1 MVIRQS
7 RTVRAKRRQFKK
19 GIDLMISFADDI
31 DLQHICQQ
39 FIWSDEWKFK
49 VLDEWINEWLS
60 G

>member
-1 MVIRQS
+1 MC
-7 RTVRAKRRQFKK
+7 AKRRQFEKV
-19 GIDLMISFADDI
+19 IDLMISFANDI

-49 VLDEWINEWLS
+49 VLDEWLDEWINEWLS